1 MLTYE
6 SLFSIIG
13 STFSDNTAERYCGV
27 ICAVYTNY
35 SISNSSFT
43 NNHVACDGGVIR
55 TSKKKT
61 FAS

>member
-55 TSKKKT
+55 T
-61 FAS
+61 